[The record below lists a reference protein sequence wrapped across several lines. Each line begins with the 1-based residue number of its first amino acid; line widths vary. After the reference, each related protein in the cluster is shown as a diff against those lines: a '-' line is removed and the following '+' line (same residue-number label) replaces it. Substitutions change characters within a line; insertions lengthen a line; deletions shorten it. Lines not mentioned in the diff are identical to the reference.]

1 MSQQNT
7 RPEALATSLAALP
20 GAVVRPTEHAAKGY
34 DLDVSLT
41 PEALVP
47 AVNIL
52 DAAGYFL
59 ETITG
64 VDWLGEQA
72 ALRKAAEAA
81 EAAEAKK
88 REEALAKLRALLPG
102 SAFAAQGRTAA
113 KPYTEVLTAPVNEAF
128 IIDGGVN
135 YDILTWPMERQ
146 ADRRV
151 LARIMSYEYLWHN
164 IREVGGAYGTGM
176 LTRAQT
182 EGLYTYRDPHLTES
196 YETFAKAPEV
206 LAGREYTE
214 KDLTEFIVGAVS
226 EMDSPKKPNAEAK
239 ELDRR
244 YFCGITDAMLAADRK
259 AMCSVTAETIR
270 AQAADLADRMA
281 NATRVAFGSK
291 DAVEAGKQ
299 LFDRIETL

>member
-47 AVNIL
+47 AVNVL

-88 REEALAKLRALLPG
+88 REEALAKQAEAAAAEATGAETAPAAAPAAEPAGQPAAPPVEQTAPAVALPLPEDEIEVVYDFNHFESRHRVVLRVRTPRSQPQVPTIQTIYPIAHWHEREAHDFFGIVFTGHNYLVPLLLP
-102 SAFAAQGRTAA
+102 
-113 KPYTEVLTAPVNEAF
+113 E
-128 IIDGGVN
+128 D
-135 YDILTWPMERQ
+135 
-146 ADRRV
+146 ADFHP
-151 LARIMSYEYLWHN
+151 LLKDY
-164 IREVGGAYGTGM
+164 GA
-176 LTRAQT
+176 
-182 EGLYTYRDPHLTES
+182 
-196 YETFAKAPEV
+196 
-206 LAGREYTE
+206 
-214 KDLTEFIVGAVS
+214 
-226 EMDSPKKPNAEAK
+226 
-239 ELDRR
+239 
-244 YFCGITDAMLAADRK
+244 
-259 AMCSVTAETIR
+259 
-270 AQAADLADRMA
+270 
-281 NATRVAFGSK
+281 
-291 DAVEAGKQ
+291 
-299 LFDRIETL
+299 

>member
-88 REEALAKLRALLPG
+88 REEALAKQAEAAAAEATGAETAPAAAPAAEPAGQPAAPPVEQTAPAVALPLPEDEIEVVYDFNHFESRHRVVLRVRTPRSQPQVPTIQTIYPIAHWHEREAHDFFGIVFTGHSYLVPLLLP
-102 SAFAAQGRTAA
+102 
-113 KPYTEVLTAPVNEAF
+113 E
-128 IIDGGVN
+128 D
-135 YDILTWPMERQ
+135 
-146 ADRRV
+146 ADFHP
-151 LARIMSYEYLWHN
+151 LLKDY
-164 IREVGGAYGTGM
+164 GA
-176 LTRAQT
+176 
-182 EGLYTYRDPHLTES
+182 
-196 YETFAKAPEV
+196 
-206 LAGREYTE
+206 
-214 KDLTEFIVGAVS
+214 
-226 EMDSPKKPNAEAK
+226 
-239 ELDRR
+239 
-244 YFCGITDAMLAADRK
+244 
-259 AMCSVTAETIR
+259 
-270 AQAADLADRMA
+270 
-281 NATRVAFGSK
+281 
-291 DAVEAGKQ
+291 
-299 LFDRIETL
+299 